1 MQHEKANQ
9 TGSCLL
15 CDGAVAETV
24 HQIDNL
30 LLILNAQ
37 LQAQS
42 DCRNGKSLQDM
53 AAAGW
58 RKHPHSSPAETEA
71 LTTSTMLHQTRQAWE
86 RLKKQIGI
94 D

>member
-1 MQHEKANQ
+1 MRHKNLT
-9 TGSCLL
+9 TGRCLL
-15 CDGAVAETV
+15 CDGAVSETA

-30 LLILNAQ
+30 LLILDAQ

-71 LTTSTMLHQTRQAWE
+71 LTTSTMQHGMRQAWE
-86 RLKKQIGI
+86 RLKQQMGRI